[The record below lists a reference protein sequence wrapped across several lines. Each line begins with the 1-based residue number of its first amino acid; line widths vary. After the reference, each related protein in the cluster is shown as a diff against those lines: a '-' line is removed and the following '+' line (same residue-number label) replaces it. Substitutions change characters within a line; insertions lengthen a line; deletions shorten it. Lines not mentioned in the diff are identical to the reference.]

1 VTAKQRRTKGTG
13 GVRNRGTERAPRW
26 QAYYSVTID
35 GKRRQITEGPFRR
48 KADAE
53 AWLREELVAG
63 DRGEARVPTTIT
75 VAEALREW
83 LEHRR
88 HELAPNTFAEYE
100 RDVTQRII
108 PHLGHRR
115 LRDLTGAHIGRLYAK
130 LREPG
135 ADRRARPE
143 EPRGLSEASIH
154 HTAGTLHAA
163 LQWCVTKRRWITRNP
178 VNDAPR
184 VKPERVEMRVWKPD
198 QLAAFLRAAEA
209 DRLWPIFRLAATTGM
224 RRGELL
230 GLRWGEVNLDHA
242 KLMVARRRVRSGT
255 QMVDALG
262 AKTKRGERTIDL
274 DAATVA
280 AIRRWRTRQLEER
293 MAAGEAWMGP
303 EDTAAL
309 HVATDELGAPMP
321 ASRLESR
328 YASVLRRAE
337 VPVIRW
343 HDLRHTHATLLL
355 NAGRPVHEVARRL
368 GHTAEMC
375 LSTYAHVLDQQG
387 AEGAAAFAALID

>member
-1 VTAKQRRTKGTG
+1 VTAKKQRRTKGTG

-35 GKRRQITEGPFRR
+35 GKRRQITEGPFKR

-53 AWLREELVAG
+53 GWLREELVAA
-63 DRGEARVPTTIT
+63 DKGEARVPTTIT
-75 VAEALREW
+75 VADALREW

-88 HELAPNTFAEYE
+88 HEVAANTFAEYQ
-100 RDVTQRII
+100 RDVERRII
-108 PHLGHRR
+108 PNLTPGRR
-115 LRDLTGAHIGRLYAK
+115 LRDLTGANIARLYAK

-135 ADRRARPE
+135 ADLRARPE
-143 EPRGLSEASIH
+143 APRGLSEASIH

-163 LQWCVTKRRWITRNP
+163 LNWCVTKRRWITRNP
-178 VNDAPR
+178 ANDAPR
-184 VKPERVEMRVWKPD
+184 VKPERVDMRVWEPD
-198 QLAAFLRAAEA
+198 QLAAFLKAAEA
-209 DRLWPIFRLAATTGM
+209 DRLWPIFRLAATTGL

-230 GLRWGEVNLDHA
+230 GLRWGEVDLEGA
-242 KLMVARRRVRSGT
+242 TLTVARRRVRNGT

-262 AKTKRGERTIDL
+262 AKTKTGERTIDL
-274 DAATVA
+274 DPATVA
-280 AIRRWRTRQLEER
+280 ALRRWRKVQLEER
-293 MAAGEAWMGP
+293 LAAGEAWMGT
-303 EDTAAL
+303 EAG
-309 HVATDELGAPMP
+309 HVVTDELGAPMP

-328 YASVLRRAE
+328 YAAALRRAD

-368 GHTAEMC
+368 GHQPEMC
-375 LSTYAHVLDQQG
+375 LSTYAHLLKQQG
-387 AEGAAAFAALID
+387 QAGAAAFAALID